1 METRLEPQLRNN
13 EEIKAILRKVD
24 VTYQLADKRN
34 VETLL
39 VYLPN
44 FNTTNSLTQF
54 FSVIKNGI
62 MANFVFKCSEIEK
75 KLGIKKDG
83 AADRLFEKAIR
94 KLSQHTA
101 KGELGELILFT
112 LMDVYLEAP
121 KLLSKISTKTSRRVP
136 VFGADG
142 VHGQFYDGQ
151 FKLFLGE
158 SKLYKDF
165 KSAASDATKS
175 IKSAKDKYQDEFD
188 LIDSFMDF
196 PNLNAELEE
205 HLLDVLNPVSNS
217 DIDDVLHNSC
227 FIGFAKPELRECA
240 QGEFHQKYIDL
251 AGEYIADFYNKLENQ
266 ELAVNKTV
274 LMILPFECVDDLV
287 AQFINYMDI
296 KK

>member
-1 METRLEPQLRNN
+1 MEARLEPQIKNN
-13 EEIKAILRKVD
+13 EEIKTVLRRVN
-24 VTYQLADKRN
+24 VSFQLADERC

-39 VYLPN
+39 VYLPPAD
-44 FNTTNSLTQF
+44 TNDALTQLF
-54 FSVIKNGI
+54 LAIKNGI

-83 AADRLFEKAIR
+83 AANRLFEKAIR

-101 KGELGELILFT
+101 QGELGELILFT

-121 KLLSKISTKTSRRVP
+121 KLLSKISTKTSRKVP

-142 VHGQFYDGQ
+142 VHGQFYDGK

-196 PNLNAELEE
+196 PNLDEELED
-205 HLLDVLNPVSNS
+205 HLLDILNPVSNS
-217 DIDDVLHNSC
+217 DLEDILHNSC
-227 FIGFAKPELRECA
+227 FIGFAKPELQECTPD
-240 QGEFHQKYIDL
+240 EFEQKYIDI
-251 AGEYIADFYNKLENQ
+251 AGDYIGDFYRKLEKQ
-266 ELAVNKTV
+266 ELPVNKTV
-274 LMILPFECVDDLV
+274 LMILPFECIDDLV
-287 AQFINYMDI
+287 KQFIKYMDI